1 MVDLVTQHTPTVT
14 FSNPL
19 LDNVFCDS
27 DEITYDSDEYSVD
40 DTDIPG
46 EEDKEVLS
54 VINSRNRHWNLRY
67 LRCDRLS
74 DPPTITIAGPVGFE
88 TGTGVGRFI
97 FNEIVTGST
106 SGTTRVKEWNSDT
119 YKLEVSIVD
128 GSFTNGERITG
139 NESGP
144 FMFSVRPVSL
154 MKSQHIDNDM
164 IETKAETIIDF
175 SETNPFGM
183 PE

>member
-1 MVDLVTQHTPTVT
+1 M
-14 FSNPL
+14 
-19 LDNVFCDS
+19 
-27 DEITYDSDEYSVD
+27 D

-46 EEDKEVLS
+46 EEAARALS
-54 VINSRNRHWNLRY
+54 VINSIESSLEFTLLTVVGY
-67 LRCDRLS
+67 Q

-106 SGTTRVKEWNSDT
+106 SGTTARVKEWNSDT

-139 NESGP
+139 NESGAVYVLSSTSE
-144 FMFSVRPVSL
+144 FDEVSAYA
-154 MKSQHIDNDM
+154 DNDT
-164 IETKAETIIDF
+164 IETKADSIIDF

-183 PE
+183 P